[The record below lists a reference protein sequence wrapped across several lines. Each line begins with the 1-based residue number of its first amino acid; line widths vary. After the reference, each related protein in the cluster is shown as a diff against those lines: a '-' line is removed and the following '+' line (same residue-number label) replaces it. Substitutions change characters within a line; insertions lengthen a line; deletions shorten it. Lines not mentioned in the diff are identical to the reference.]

1 MRQNP
6 THTSSLRKAGKRG
19 IRERGEQ
26 ERQQRGQG
34 GGEKSRN
41 RRTWSRGC
49 STHTW
54 AGRAPSARAVL
65 QAEDRGGPLR
75 CAQCWELRCGL
86 STHAATLSAH
96 GLLAGAQSTRSD
108 SQGPRIHQ
116 ACSFCDTF
124 ESFPKVPLHTHAR
137 THIHVHT
144 HAHTYT
150 HILTYTHTH
159 IHAHAHTCT
168 HILIYIYIYTHRD
181 IYTCVHT
188 CVRIHTHIH
197 IYTHRHSLYPDRS
210 LASLAPMSSKDSLT
224 ISGTDLRDPDP
235 AFKRF
240 NWL

>member
-54 AGRAPSARAVL
+54 AGRALSARAVL

-124 ESFPKVPLHTHAR
+124 ESFPKIPLHTHAR

-144 HAHTYT
+144 HMHIPIHTYS
-150 HILTYTHTH
+150 
-159 IHAHAHTCT
+159 
-168 HILIYIYIYTHRD
+168 HILIHIYMHMPTHAHIYSYIYIYTHTETYTPVYTHAYVYTR
-181 IYTCVHT
+181 IYT
-188 CVRIHTHIH
+188 
-197 IYTHRHSLYPDRS
+197 YTHTQTQPLPRQVPCVSGPHVFQGLPDYFW
-210 LASLAPMSSKDSLT
+210 D
-224 ISGTDLRDPDP
+224 
-235 AFKRF
+235 
-240 NWL
+240 